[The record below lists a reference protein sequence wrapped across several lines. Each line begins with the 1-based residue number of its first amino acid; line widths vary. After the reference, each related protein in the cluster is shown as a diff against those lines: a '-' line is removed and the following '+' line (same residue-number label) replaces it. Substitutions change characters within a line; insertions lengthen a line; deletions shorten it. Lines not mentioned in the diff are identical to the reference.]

1 MAAHRQLEANYE
13 HEKGLNITLEKEL
26 AQKVRALQQKHE
38 EAQTQMKQ
46 VVAAERAKSESLSQQ
61 VAVLEDQLRDQ
72 QASSREA
79 SANVQL
85 RLSAV
90 QQQCADR
97 LRQLQEL
104 EADKE
109 NLETCLEEE
118 RRRLLAEKS
127 QTKLL
132 SKQVRDAL
140 SVHAGPS
147 LVMDIVWCCTTGC
160 EFGGRNA

>member
-13 HEKGLNITLEKEL
+13 REKGVNVTLEKEL
-26 AQKVRALQQKHE
+26 AQKVRALQQKHD
-38 EAQTQMKQ
+38 EAQAQMKQ
-46 VVAAERAKSESLSQQ
+46 VVSAEKAKSESLSQQ
-61 VAVLEDQLRDQ
+61 VTILEDQLRDQ
-72 QASSREA
+72 QASSRET
-79 SANVQL
+79 SANLQS
-85 RLSAV
+85 RLSVV
-90 QQQCADR
+90 QKQCADR

-132 SKQVRDAL
+132 SKQVRGMRCVCIQL
-140 SVHAGPS
+140 PESRE
-147 LVMDIVWCCTTGC
+147 W
-160 EFGGRNA
+160 